1 MLLAWHVNL
10 ALKLPWR
17 LRGKLRNLETEQ
29 NKAKQNQHQRGS
41 ALKADFL
48 ASWKC
53 WQLPGWQIGGPILPT
68 WLNIWSLTP
77 AQPLSLCNAEF
88 TGLKSLPALRCR
100 HSAFPFW
107 GKLRR
112 CSLLKFSVGSKPR
125 HLYVAGVCVCVC
137 ACACACVGGVWGVV
151 RTALESSYQPGSTAS
166 IWLRL
171 SLQDKVLRGKHFYPH
186 IPGKQNEKTWVSHS
200 MVLLREWNR
209 RKLGKPG
216 HTGEQKA
223 TRVPGRHG
231 FINQCLLHK
240 TKHLKCKM
248 VALTCKLRAKF
259 SLNKIW

>member
-1 MLLAWHVNL
+1 MQSLRVSSPS
-10 ALKLPWR
+10 LPWGVDTQ
-17 LRGKLRNLETEQ
+17 LFLSGENSDVVHFSNFLSEANL
-29 NKAKQNQHQRGS
+29 
-41 ALKADFL
+41 D
-48 ASWKC
+48 
-53 WQLPGWQIGGPILPT
+53 IYM
-68 WLNIWSLTP
+68 WL
-77 AQPLSLCNAEF
+77 E
-88 TGLKSLPALRCR
+88 
-100 HSAFPFW
+100 
-107 GKLRR
+107 
-112 CSLLKFSVGSKPR
+112 
-125 HLYVAGVCVCVC
+125 CVCVC